1 MPTCSPPKRM
11 GSPGAGAAEAGSS
24 LPVLEAQLAI
34 SETEPSP
41 CPFGPSG
48 VPACAAAHD
57 AKYAHQGWPG
67 CAPATA
73 ERYVAICGPSFDPGG
88 CSVTPTWLSAAAT
101 TELPD
106 DVDAAANTF
115 ANDVVGAAGGEPACV
130 AIIDSIAATRE

>member
-11 GSPGAGAAEAGSS
+11 RSPGAGAADAGSS

-57 AKYAHQGWPG
+57 AKYAHQGSPG

-88 CSVTPTWLSAAAT
+88 RTAAPTAIPST
-101 TELPD
+101 
-106 DVDAAANTF
+106 
-115 ANDVVGAAGGEPACV
+115 GAAGAPTAVTYWPEPTSRCRPAR
-130 AIIDSIAATRE
+130 APGAS